1 MVVTFADEA
10 PLAGDLVVTKPSTQA
25 PNGKSD
31 VTMQE
36 VRLARMFFDQA

>member
-1 MVVTFADEA
+1 MVVTFDDEA

-25 PNGKSD
+25 PNSKSD

-36 VRLARMFFDQA
+36 VRLAKDVF